1 MRMVNQHNREKQ
13 MLNEEKQRIQ
23 DEFDIEKK
31 NIVKKVKKYGT
42 AVAITIAASTLGVK
56 AKNLYEIN
64 QGRLEIVDEFNE
76 KTPNFNFRDD
86 LVSGP
91 IIGIGK

>member
-31 NIVKKVKKYGT
+31 NIVKK
-42 AVAITIAASTLGVK
+42 
-56 AKNLYEIN
+56 
-64 QGRLEIVDEFNE
+64 
-76 KTPNFNFRDD
+76 
-86 LVSGP
+86 
-91 IIGIGK
+91 

>member
-1 MRMVNQHNREKQ
+1 

-64 QGRLEIVDEFNE
+64 
-76 KTPNFNFRDD
+76 
-86 LVSGP
+86 
-91 IIGIGK
+91 